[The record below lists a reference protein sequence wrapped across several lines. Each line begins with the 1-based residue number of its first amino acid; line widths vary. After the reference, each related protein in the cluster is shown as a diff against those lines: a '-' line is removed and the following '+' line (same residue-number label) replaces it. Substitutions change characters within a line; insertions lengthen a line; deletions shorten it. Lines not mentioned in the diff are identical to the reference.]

1 MIIPLEP
8 SAAALQVLD
17 AFDSFFQKFYQ
28 GRFMD
33 RMHVVILLMSNW
45 CCILQVQTLN
55 PKCLIMRASCDDV
68 VSFLTTRLSQSS
80 INLLQNLLHKQL
92 LLPRLFSPNG
102 SACET

>member
-17 AFDSFFQKFYQ
+17 AFDNFFQKFHP

-33 RMHVVILLMSNW
+33 RMHVVIVLMGNW

-55 PKCLIMRASCDDV
+55 PKCLIMRASCDDF
-68 VSFLTTRLSQSS
+68 FL
-80 INLLQNLLHKQL
+80 
-92 LLPRLFSPNG
+92 F
-102 SACET
+102 

>member
-1 MIIPLEP
+1 MPLEP
-8 SAAALQVLD
+8 SAAAVQVLD
-17 AFDSFFQKFYQ
+17 AFDNFFQKFHQ

-68 VSFLTTRLSQSS
+68 VSFFDNVSVTIKHKTSTKSPPQAVVASS
-80 INLLQNLLHKQL
+80 IVLCKWI
-92 LLPRLFSPNG
+92 
-102 SACET
+102 CI